1 MKTNPIKLE
10 KKLKLKFSDQ
20 KIFIK
25 SLTHKSFD
33 SINNNEKIEFLGD
46 RVLGLIIA
54 KKLLEL
60 YPDEKEGVLDKKFA
74 SLVNKKKC
82 LEIAKKIELEKYILV
97 LNPKNKKIEIEDK
110 IVADCLEALIGAI
123 YLDKG
128 LNFTEKFILNL
139 WSEHITASVI
149 TQIDAKTKLQEYSLK
164 IFKVL
169 PIYKLI
175 SNTGPRHKPL
185 FKVAVKLK
193 NTKFFTAEG
202 TSKKDAEQNA
212 ASLCLQD
219 IFKKMNWDDSAYLV
233 SKNRYS
239 ENSIIAEVFTEN
251 HGKISGIIFGGTSKK
266 IKNYLQIG
274 NKIYVNYN
282 SKSVTRIGY
291 FKIEILKALTPLYFD
306 QNQKLSCITSAM
318 HLIKLLTAE
327 AQSNKEIFKLID
339 KFFEILNSENWI
351 QKYIFWELELLKLL
365 GYDLELK
372 TMAEKE
378 IVDSEVNYY
387 VKSSTEKKSIPNFLI
402 DENDMD
408 INLNNLLKGL
418 KLVSDYLEK
427 SILKPNNLNLPTSRT
442 HFINLLK

>member
-1 MKTNPIKLE
+1 
-10 KKLKLKFSDQ
+10 
-20 KIFIK
+20 
-25 SLTHKSFD
+25 
-33 SINNNEKIEFLGD
+33 
-46 RVLGLIIA
+46 
-54 KKLLEL
+54 
-60 YPDEKEGVLDKKFA
+60 
-74 SLVNKKKC
+74 
-82 LEIAKKIELEKYILV
+82 
-97 LNPKNKKIEIEDK
+97 
-110 IVADCLEALIGAI
+110 
-123 YLDKG
+123 
-128 LNFTEKFILNL
+128 
-139 WSEHITASVI
+139 
-149 TQIDAKTKLQEYSLK
+149 
-164 IFKVL
+164 
-169 PIYKLI
+169 
-175 SNTGPRHKPL
+175 
-185 FKVAVKLK
+185 
-193 NTKFFTAEG
+193 
-202 TSKKDAEQNA
+202 
-212 ASLCLQD
+212 
-219 IFKKMNWDDSAYLV
+219 MNWDDSAYLV
-233 SKNRYS
+233 SKNKYS

-306 QNQKLSCITSAM
+306 ENQKLSCITSAM

-327 AQSNKEIFKLID
+327 AQSNKEIFKLIN

-402 DENDMD
+402 DEKKMD
-408 INLNNLLKGL
+408 VNLKNLLKGL

>member
-1 MKTNPIKLE
+1 
-10 KKLKLKFSDQ
+10 
-20 KIFIK
+20 
-25 SLTHKSFD
+25 
-33 SINNNEKIEFLGD
+33 
-46 RVLGLIIA
+46 
-54 KKLLEL
+54 
-60 YPDEKEGVLDKKFA
+60 
-74 SLVNKKKC
+74 
-82 LEIAKKIELEKYILV
+82 
-97 LNPKNKKIEIEDK
+97 
-110 IVADCLEALIGAI
+110 
-123 YLDKG
+123 
-128 LNFTEKFILNL
+128 
-139 WSEHITASVI
+139 
-149 TQIDAKTKLQEYSLK
+149 
-164 IFKVL
+164 
-169 PIYKLI
+169 
-175 SNTGPRHKPL
+175 
-185 FKVAVKLK
+185 
-193 NTKFFTAEG
+193 
-202 TSKKDAEQNA
+202 
-212 ASLCLQD
+212 
-219 IFKKMNWDDSAYLV
+219 MNWDDSAYLV

-306 QNQKLSCITSAM
+306 ENQKLSCITSAM

-339 KFFEILNSENWI
+339 KFFEILTYDNWI

-372 TMAEKE
+372 NMVEKE
-378 IVDSEVNYY
+378 IVDSEINYY

-402 DENDMD
+402 DEN
-408 INLNNLLKGL
+408 NLDVNLKNLLKGL

>member
-1 MKTNPIKLE
+1 
-10 KKLKLKFSDQ
+10 
-20 KIFIK
+20 
-25 SLTHKSFD
+25 
-33 SINNNEKIEFLGD
+33 
-46 RVLGLIIA
+46 
-54 KKLLEL
+54 
-60 YPDEKEGVLDKKFA
+60 
-74 SLVNKKKC
+74 
-82 LEIAKKIELEKYILV
+82 
-97 LNPKNKKIEIEDK
+97 
-110 IVADCLEALIGAI
+110 
-123 YLDKG
+123 
-128 LNFTEKFILNL
+128 
-139 WSEHITASVI
+139 
-149 TQIDAKTKLQEYSLK
+149 
-164 IFKVL
+164 
-169 PIYKLI
+169 
-175 SNTGPRHKPL
+175 
-185 FKVAVKLK
+185 
-193 NTKFFTAEG
+193 
-202 TSKKDAEQNA
+202 
-212 ASLCLQD
+212 
-219 IFKKMNWDDSAYLV
+219 MNWDDNAYLV

-306 QNQKLSCITSAM
+306 ENQKLSCITSAM

-339 KFFEILNSENWI
+339 KFFVILTSDNWI

-365 GYDLELK
+365 GYDLGLK

-378 IVDSEVNYY
+378 IIDSEVNYY

-402 DENDMD
+402 DENDID
-408 INLNNLLKGL
+408 VNLKNLLKGL

>member
-1 MKTNPIKLE
+1 
-10 KKLKLKFSDQ
+10 
-20 KIFIK
+20 
-25 SLTHKSFD
+25 
-33 SINNNEKIEFLGD
+33 
-46 RVLGLIIA
+46 
-54 KKLLEL
+54 
-60 YPDEKEGVLDKKFA
+60 
-74 SLVNKKKC
+74 
-82 LEIAKKIELEKYILV
+82 
-97 LNPKNKKIEIEDK
+97 
-110 IVADCLEALIGAI
+110 
-123 YLDKG
+123 
-128 LNFTEKFILNL
+128 
-139 WSEHITASVI
+139 
-149 TQIDAKTKLQEYSLK
+149 
-164 IFKVL
+164 
-169 PIYKLI
+169 
-175 SNTGPRHKPL
+175 
-185 FKVAVKLK
+185 
-193 NTKFFTAEG
+193 
-202 TSKKDAEQNA
+202 
-212 ASLCLQD
+212 
-219 IFKKMNWDDSAYLV
+219 MNWDDSAYLV
-233 SKNRYS
+233 SKNKYS

-306 QNQKLSCITSAM
+306 ENQKLSCITSAM

-402 DENDMD
+402 DENKMD
-408 INLNNLLKGL
+408 VNLKNLLKGL

>member
-1 MKTNPIKLE
+1 
-10 KKLKLKFSDQ
+10 
-20 KIFIK
+20 
-25 SLTHKSFD
+25 
-33 SINNNEKIEFLGD
+33 
-46 RVLGLIIA
+46 
-54 KKLLEL
+54 
-60 YPDEKEGVLDKKFA
+60 
-74 SLVNKKKC
+74 
-82 LEIAKKIELEKYILV
+82 
-97 LNPKNKKIEIEDK
+97 
-110 IVADCLEALIGAI
+110 
-123 YLDKG
+123 
-128 LNFTEKFILNL
+128 
-139 WSEHITASVI
+139 
-149 TQIDAKTKLQEYSLK
+149 
-164 IFKVL
+164 
-169 PIYKLI
+169 
-175 SNTGPRHKPL
+175 
-185 FKVAVKLK
+185 
-193 NTKFFTAEG
+193 
-202 TSKKDAEQNA
+202 
-212 ASLCLQD
+212 
-219 IFKKMNWDDSAYLV
+219 MNWDDSAYLV
-233 SKNRYS
+233 SKNKYS

-306 QNQKLSCITSAM
+306 ENQKLSCITSAM

-339 KFFEILNSENWI
+339 KFFEILTSDNWI

-402 DENDMD
+402 DENNMD
-408 INLNNLLKGL
+408 VNLKNLLKGL